1 MAEDWG
7 GGGGELS
14 YLAAYSAGTNDG
26 RTFAAR
32 DRWHLQRQIN
42 ALVQENHQLRAAYA
56 SVVAQND
63 ELRSLSKQLADNV
76 YAWKAEWQKSKAK
89 ADELEAQVRKLRIER
104 ISLILCERD

>member
-76 YAWKAEWQKSKAK
+76 YAWKAACQKLQTEY
-89 ADELEAQVRKLRIER
+89 DELEALARKVGLQCAQ
-104 ISLILCERD
+104 LILSEPF